1 MSSLLVVLLVLPLVA
16 AIASA
21 VAPEAIVGEVAS
33 VASAIVSFVVVILV
47 VASVR
52 DGSELST
59 AGGWLHLD
67 SLGGVFL
74 LATGFLYAAG
84 SVFSVG
90 YLRAGEEKRTFAPFA
105 RRYYAYLNLFGW
117 TMFLVPLMNDFGTLW
132 VAVELTT
139 IVSVLLVALDRTD
152 AALEAAWKY
161 VLIASVGLGIALLAV
176 IVLYAAGLGQLG
188 DGYLPRFA
196 RYATVAKHL
205 PQVQTEF
212 AFALAVV
219 GFGTKVGLAPLHTWL
234 PDAHSEA
241 PSPVSALLSGALLAN
256 AFYAI
261 LRFFQVTRLAA
272 GDAFPRHLLL
282 VFGVA
287 SLTIAALFVLRQENY
302 KRLLAYSTIEH
313 MGVISVGIGFGAR
326 LAVAGA
332 LFHVINH
339 AAAKGLAFFGSGSLL
354 RRYDTKEI
362 GGVRGAAS
370 VLPFSGPMFLL
381 AALALSAFPV
391 SGIFRS
397 EFQIV
402 SGGFAT
408 PAYAWVA
415 ILLVLV
421 NVAFFGVVLHTG
433 QMVLSPVPSDGSV
446 IVERGE
452 TSWWMVGAMVACVIV
467 VIGLGF
473 YVPGGL
479 ASLLDHAAQSVG
491 VAT

>member
-1 MSSLLVVLLVLPLVA
+1 MSILLVVILVLPLVA
-16 AIASA
+16 AVASA
-21 VAPEAIVGEVAS
+21 AAPKPLIGEVAS
-33 VASAIVSFVVVILV
+33 VACALVCFGLAIALV
-47 VASVR
+47 GSVR
-52 DGSELST
+52 DGSDLT
-59 AGGWLHLD
+59 AARAWLHLD
-67 SLGGVFL
+67 ALGGVFL
-74 LATGFLYAAG
+74 LATAFLYAAG
-84 SVFSVG
+84 AVFSIG
-90 YLRAGEEKRTFAPFA
+90 YLRAGEDRRTFAPFA

-176 IVLYAAGLGQLG
+176 IVLYAAGLGALG

-196 RYATVAKHL
+196 RYAAVAHHL
-205 PQVQTEF
+205 PRVQTEL

-261 LRFFQVTRLAA
+261 LRFFQITRLTA

-287 SLTIAALFVLRQENY
+287 SLTVAALFVLRQENY

-313 MGVISVGIGFGAR
+313 MGVIALGIGFGAR
-326 LAVAGA
+326 IAVAGA

-362 GGVRGAAS
+362 DGVRGAAG
-370 VLPFSGPMFLL
+370 VLPLSGPMFLL

-402 SGGFAT
+402 SGGFASS
-408 PAYAWVA
+408 AYAWVA
-415 ILLVLV
+415 LLLVFV
-421 NVAFFGVVLHTG
+421 NLAFFGVVFHTG
-433 QMVLSPVPSDGSV
+433 RMVLSRVPAGGPM
-446 IVERGE
+446 IERGE
-452 TSWWMVGAMVACVIV
+452 QSWWMVTGMAACVV
-467 VIGLGF
+467 VVVGLGF

-479 ASLLDHAAQSVG
+479 ASLLGHAAQSVG
-491 VAT
+491 VGP